1 MQRWIIAASLILVAV
16 YFARPRPNVRQEE
29 PEIFFK
35 PVETRK
41 PTLKPVAKVTKPEF
55 VAPVTAPPPVSKQT
69 TVRAVSKDD
78 NSARVYNFVL
88 EDKVAVIQGDI
99 VVGQIVGG
107 DGKNEG
113 KVLLPKMNM
122 WKRNEIAVAYD
133 PSISR
138 PERIQKALAMFEST
152 AVKFVPYDGQEDTLV
167 FIEGTG
173 HCKSYVGRTTGKQPI
188 WIAPECEAPEI
199 AHELLHALGFVH
211 EQNRTDRDRY
221 VEVLEQNIDE
231 KFKYNFEKLPE
242 DFMAVSGL
250 TDFDYDSIM
259 IYPENAFSKTQAPTI
274 QSKTANKISP
284 SQTLSE
290 KDIERINRV
299 YGRL

>member
-16 YFARPRPNVRQEE
+16 YFTRPRPIVREEE
-29 PEIFFK
+29 PEVVTETTSIKKSTPTPQVKVSK
-35 PVETRK
+35 PK
-41 PTLKPVAKVTKPEF
+41 AI
-55 VAPVTAPPPVSKQT
+55 APAMSAPPVSKQT
-69 TVRAVSKDD
+69 TIKAVSKDN
-78 NSARVYNFVL
+78 NSERVYNFVL

-107 DGKNEG
+107 DGKSEG

-133 PSISR
+133 PSITR
-138 PERIQKALAMFEST
+138 PERIQKALAMFEGT

-188 WIAPECEAPEI
+188 WVAPECEAPEI
-199 AHELLHALGFVH
+199 AHELMHALGFVH
-211 EQNRTDRDRY
+211 EQNRSDRDRY

-231 KFKYNFEKLPE
+231 KFKYNFEKLPD
-242 DFMAVSGL
+242 DFMAISGL
-250 TDFDYDSIM
+250 TEFAYDSIM
-259 IYPENAFSKTQAPTI
+259 IYPENAFSKTQAPTME
-274 QSKTANKISP
+274 SKTAAKIAP
-284 SQTLSE
+284 MQTLSD